1 MSGEICTV
9 SDQTPM
15 SWCWPS
21 DDCTLHDY
29 ATFLSVTSALNI
41 TFCIWWNRI
50 YEFIRM
56 RIERSKDERDKELAK
71 TNVVREDDGG
81 RSKCDV
87 FMYWFKQVGRASSA
101 LVTVIVVLVLL
112 VFRSNSPMYFWWTAS
127 TLFVSPLLMT
137 ITFLVQW
144 VWLSIIE
151 LADYYFARGVNATK
165 MTARNVP
172 LREREDDL

>member
-1 MSGEICTV
+1 M